1 LAIGIGLGTV
11 MAMSLHMN
19 GPENY
24 ELHELTLPRRL
35 GIWPPPI
42 PGFKAN
48 DNAGNADYPYT
59 SQYQETLTQHWQN
72 VVLCIP
78 YSIICVYMLLGLN
91 TVCDAY
97 FTGALDVMVNM
108 WNVQPDVAGATFMAA
123 GGSAPEF
130 FTSIIGACLAE
141 SDVGFGTIVGSAVF
155 NVLFVIGACGVAAL
169 EPIPLSW
176 WPLFRDCSFYIVG
189 LGLLATLCYTVKD
202 GRDFSGREWTN
213 GNPIATQDVII
224 QGPNGDVAVKAG
236 ARMGC
241 PPIPGIE
248 HWEAVLLFVLYL
260 SYCGL
265 MFFNEKLEAK
275 VMGRKKVSAAEIPPP
290 QPKVTQVAPE
300 PETDGGDKLKEAA
313 TGDDKPPVAG
323 IVAETPTNALPSPNH
338 LTLETEGSEH
348 RTPSKE
354 GGLKAHTKIHSHHH
368 YPHTE
373 SSKQHHGSPR
383 NTSPRAGGSKHE
395 DRPPLGSK
403 KNEEAADASKKDQ
416 PDEEPPET
424 KVEVPEDEAEEEDD
438 DEGDDIEEMMMIP
451 EDTKNKIIWY
461 ICSPVYAHLY
471 YCTPK
476 PEERKVCGGCM
487 PAFIACFLTSL
498 LWIALYSTV
507 LVWLVTEI
515 GAVFGFPEIV
525 MGFTILAAGTSIPD
539 LVSSMA
545 VARAG
550 QGDMAVS
557 SSIGSNIFDI
567 LVGLPIPWLVK
578 ILIVEGIGNNDP
590 SFLVVIGSPYIPFY
604 VLLLLM
610 MVGAV
615 VVTIHCMKWLL
626 NKWLGV
632 VMVVL
637 YIIFLGVVLPT
648 SYDAFEWLN
657 FAGDGRTENPKV
669 LCPPDPLKY

>member
-1 LAIGIGLGTV
+1 VAIGVGLGTV
-11 MAMSLHMN
+11 MAMSLHVN
-19 GPENY
+19 GSENY
-24 ELHELTLPRRL
+24 DLHELTLPRRL
-35 GIWPPPI
+35 QWPPPV
-42 PGFKAN
+42 PGMKAN
-48 DNAGNADYPYT
+48 NDADRADYKFS
-59 SQYQETLTQHWQN
+59 SQYQETVTQHWEN

-78 YSIICVYMLLGLN
+78 YGIICTYMLLGLN

-97 FTGALDVMVNM
+97 FTGALDVMVNTYG
-108 WNVQPDVAGATFMAA
+108 VKPDVAGATFMAA

-189 LGLLATLCYTVKD
+189 LGLLAVLCYTSKD
-202 GRDFSGREWTN
+202 GRDFSGKPWTN
-213 GNPIATQDVII
+213 GNPKAPYDVTIS
-224 QGPNGDVAVKAG
+224 NVDVKAG
-236 ARMGC
+236 GRMGC

-248 HWEAVLLFVLYL
+248 HWEAVVLFVLYL
-260 SYCGL
+260 GYCTL
-265 MFFNEKLEAK
+265 MFFNDKVEAK
-275 VMGRKKVSAAEIPPP
+275 IMGSPKVAVVDSGPPP
-290 QPKVTQVAPE
+290 QPKKNQVAPAPDSQE
-300 PETDGGDKLKEAA
+300 GGDALKDAAA
-313 TGDDKPPVAG
+313 TLDKPPSS
-323 IVAETPTNALPSPNH
+323 NAL
-338 LTLETEGSEH
+338 TTEGSAAEH
-348 RTPSKE
+348 GAADRTTSH
-354 GGLKAHTKIHSHHH
+354 HTKIHSHHNFAH
-368 YPHTE
+368 A
-373 SSKQHHGSPR
+373 QHSPR
-383 NTSPRAGGSKHE
+383 PSASPPEKA
-395 DRPPLGSK
+395 
-403 KNEEAADASKKDQ
+403 ASKKAE

-424 KVEVPEDEAEEEDD
+424 KIEVPEVEEEDE
-438 DEGDDIEEMMMIP
+438 DEGDDIEEMMIIP
-451 EDTKNKIIWY
+451 EDLKGRIIFF
-461 ICSPVYAHLY
+461 ICSPVFAQLY

-476 PEERKVCGGCM
+476 PTEKKFCGFL

-525 MGFTILAAGTSIPD
+525 MGFTVLAAGTSIPD

-578 ILIVEGIGNNDP
+578 ILIVEGIGNSDP
-590 SFLVVIGSPYIPFY
+590 NFLVVIQSPYIPFY
-604 VLLLLM
+604 VMLLLC
-610 MVGAV
+610 MVAAV
-615 VVTIHCMKWLL
+615 VVTIHLMKWML

-637 YIIFLGVVLPT
+637 YVIFLGLVLPT

-669 LCPPDPLKY
+669 TCPPDPLKY